1 MARIWVLRAVVIR
14 VDGSQFPSSQQQH
27 SLGVPGAWVRASDP
41 AWAQR
46 LSRSTNFASGPLVF
60 AVEGFVHVNVLHD
73 RRTIFD
79 TRKISKIS
87 KPLCWD
93 RYLIVMLLGCLM
105 WSTAP
110 GLFMW

>member
-1 MARIWVLRAVVIR
+1 M
-14 VDGSQFPSSQQQH
+14 
-27 SLGVPGAWVRASDP
+27 
-41 AWAQR
+41 
-46 LSRSTNFASGPLVF
+46 
-60 AVEGFVHVNVLHD
+60 HVNVLHD

-105 WSTAP
+105 WSTAL
-110 GLFMW
+110 GCLMW